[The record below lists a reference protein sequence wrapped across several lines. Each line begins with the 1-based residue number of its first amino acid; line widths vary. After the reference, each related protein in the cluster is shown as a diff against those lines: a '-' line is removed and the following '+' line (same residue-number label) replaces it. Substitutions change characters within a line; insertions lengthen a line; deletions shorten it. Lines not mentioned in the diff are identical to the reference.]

1 MFLSALLGKTAADR
15 QTCCMSRQLFG
26 RRCAVIGMVHT
37 QALPG
42 SPHHSLSTAGIIDGA
57 CREARLLAEAGMDA
71 LLIENMHDR
80 PYLRGAA
87 GPQVVSMMTAV
98 ACAIR
103 REIDL
108 PCGVQVLAGANEEA
122 IAVAL
127 AAGLDFIRAEG
138 FVFAHV
144 ADEGVIESCAGRL
157 LRVRRSWGADGV
169 RIFCDIKKKHSS
181 HAITA
186 DISLAETA
194 KAAEFFCADGVIIT
208 GTATGQPVDAAD
220 LDAAD
225 NATTLPVLVG
235 SGATL
240 ETIDALFER
249 SNAVIVGSYFKQG
262 GRWDAPIDS
271 DRVKGFMDRVRA
283 LRAAG

>member
-1 MFLSALLGKTAADR
+1 
-15 QTCCMSRQLFG
+15 MSRELFG
-26 RRCAVIGMVHT
+26 RRCAVIGMVHA

-42 SPHHSLSTAGIIDGA
+42 SPHYRLSIPGIIDGA
-57 CREARLLAEAGMDA
+57 CREARQLAETGVDA

-87 GPQVVSMMTAV
+87 GPQVVSVMTAI

-122 IAVAL
+122 VAIAL

-157 LRVRRSWGADGV
+157 LRARRSWGADGV

-181 HAITA
+181 HAITS
-186 DISLAETA
+186 DVSLAETA
-194 KAAEFFCADGVIIT
+194 KAAEFFCADGVIVT
-208 GTATGQPVDAAD
+208 GTATGEPVDIAD
-220 LDAAD
+220 LAAAAE
-225 NATTLPVLVG
+225 ATKLPMLVG
-235 SGATL
+235 SGASL
-240 ETIDALFER
+240 ENIDALFEHA
-249 SNAVIVGSYFKQG
+249 SAMIVGSHFKQD
-262 GRWDAPIDS
+262 GRWDAPIDPE
-271 DRVKGFMDRVRA
+271 RVKSFIDRVRK
-283 LRAAG
+283 LRADAA

>member
-1 MFLSALLGKTAADR
+1 M
-15 QTCCMSRQLFG
+15 
-26 RRCAVIGMVHT
+26 IGMVHT

-42 SPHHSLSTAGIIDGA
+42 SPHHRLSAPAIIDEA
-57 CREARLLAEAGMDA
+57 CREARLLADSGVDA

-87 GPQVVSMMTAV
+87 GPQVVSVMTAI

-122 IAVAL
+122 VAIAL

-144 ADEGVIESCAGRL
+144 ADEGLIESCAGRL
-157 LRVRRSWGADGV
+157 LRARRSWGADGV

-186 DISLAETA
+186 DVSLAETA
-194 KAAEFFCADGVIIT
+194 KAAEFFCADGVIVT
-208 GTATGQPVDAAD
+208 GPATGEPVDIAD
-220 LDAAD
+220 LAAAGDA
-225 NATTLPVLVG
+225 TKLPMLVG

-240 ETIDALFER
+240 ENIDALFEHA
-249 SNAVIVGSYFKQG
+249 SAVIVGSHFKQD
-262 GRWDAPIDS
+262 GRWDASIDL
-271 DRVKGFMDRVRA
+271 DRVKGFVDRVRE
-283 LRAAG
+283 LRAGVA

>member
-1 MFLSALLGKTAADR
+1 
-15 QTCCMSRQLFG
+15 MSRELFG

-57 CREARLLAEAGMDA
+57 CREARLLAEAGVDA

-80 PYLRGAA
+80 PYLRGVA
-87 GPQVVSMMTAV
+87 GPQVVSMMTAI

-157 LRVRRSWGADGV
+157 LRVRRSWGAEGV

-208 GTATGQPVDAAD
+208 GTATGEPVDAAD
-220 LDAAD
+220 LAAAD

-240 ETIDALFER
+240 ETIDALFEH

-262 GRWDAPIDS
+262 GRWDAAVDPARVKS
-271 DRVKGFMDRVRA
+271 FVDRVQM
-283 LRAAG
+283 LRAV

>member
-1 MFLSALLGKTAADR
+1 
-15 QTCCMSRQLFG
+15 
-26 RRCAVIGMVHT
+26 MVHI

-42 SPHHSLSTAGIIDGA
+42 SPHHSLSIPEIIDGA
-57 CREARLLAEAGMDA
+57 CREARLLAEAGVDA

-87 GPQVVSMMTAV
+87 GPQVVSVMTAI
-98 ACAIR
+98 AYAIR

-122 IAVAL
+122 VAIAL

-157 LRVRRSWGADGV
+157 LRARSAWGADAV

-186 DISLAETA
+186 DVSLAETA

-208 GTATGQPVDAAD
+208 GTATGEPVDIAD
-220 LDAAD
+220 LAAAAE
-225 NATTLPVLVG
+225 ATKLPMLVG

-240 ETIDALFER
+240 ENIDTLFEYA
-249 SNAVIVGSYFKQG
+249 SAVIVGSYFKQN
-262 GRWDAPIDS
+262 GRWDAPIAPE
-271 DRVKGFMDRVRA
+271 RVKSFIGHVRE
-283 LRAAG
+283 LRAGAA